1 MAEAALVEIPRLMA
15 ALRDAV
21 AQGDHAKLRLTAHTL
36 KGSVRYFGA
45 RQVCHRASELEEL
58 GKRNE
63 LAGAAS
69 ALAALET
76 DVQQLTAVLAD
87 YLRGIY

>member
-1 MAEAALVEIPRLMA
+1 
-15 ALRDAV
+15 
-21 AQGDHAKLRLTAHTL
+21 
-36 KGSVRYFGA
+36 
-45 RQVCHRASELEEL
+45 L